1 MLIFQPHPL
10 LPWELG
16 VHMCVCLVTQSC
28 LTLCDTID
36 CSPPGSSVH
45 GVFQARI
52 LEWVAI
58 SPSRGASQ
66 LRDQTCISCISGI
79 GRQVLHHRR
88 HPGSPPSTIPYLC
101 VFTFLLF
108 YTYVCTLGNSTV
120 FRASYYTLIFLS
132 FIYKL
137 PPGSWWDLCSP
148 ALSSAKHQVLTPGL
162 PGNFL
167 FPSLLKTVHILTAS
181 NKLPSPSFY

>member
-1 MLIFQPHPL
+1 MIKKQETILRRAL
-10 LPWELG
+10 LLAHIRLFE
-16 VHMCVCLVTQSC
+16 T
-28 LTLCDTID
+28 
-36 CSPPGSSVH
+36 PGPSVH